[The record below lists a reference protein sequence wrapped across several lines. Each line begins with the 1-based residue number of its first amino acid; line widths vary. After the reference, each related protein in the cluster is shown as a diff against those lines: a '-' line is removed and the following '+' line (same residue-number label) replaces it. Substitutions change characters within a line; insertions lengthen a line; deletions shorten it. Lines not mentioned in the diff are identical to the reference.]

1 MSTAHEL
8 EGVADSEDDNLERK
22 SLGYDHVFSGVQIR
36 EKPVRILVEG
46 GAGTGKTALCMLLF
60 KGWENGEF
68 FHNIELLL
76 LLPLYWAKVT
86 KVRSIPELIT
96 ALFPNQNFDI
106 ISYLQ
111 RTKGEKVLIVADGF
125 SELAETECQR
135 GSFLHNL
142 LLGGLLSRAS
152 VLITSRPSASA
163 SLHKIHCSID
173 YFMEIYGFGG
183 STIRQYIRA
192 KFAGDQQKMIGLLEQ
207 LEGNSLIQEVC
218 RIPLNCTVV
227 CFLWQ
232 TNQELGL
239 FSTTT
244 GFLTEIILNFVYRNM
259 LKNDAYSSHPRL
271 LNIHSLPENLHN
283 PWRVVCEMAF
293 RTLQFSPGVNPQI
306 EFAAIGLSQ
315 PGLEIL
321 GVLEFINKVN
331 FSFVHPTFQEFFAAL
346 YLTMQPLDKQLEV
359 FKLHTKSKHL
369 TLFYRLFFGLYFQ
382 NCNSTSMEISQ
393 MMCALS
399 QSYAANN
406 DEHLLCHYALEAKN
420 SDVTKGIIHILS
432 NKTKIMKFGHPS
444 TVLDCHAVMYI
455 IANIQELT
463 LVEIDFPNCHLGDK
477 WIGDALVPVLSK
489 KSTIVL
495 IKILNLVNNSL
506 TDSGVVDLF
515 SEETSS
521 AFRYL
526 TKLFLRDNRIGE
538 QSIHAIK
545 ATLAKSSCSMKLLD
559 LSNNPLSTGGVKEL
573 QSAMESNSLKKLEIL
588 FLQGTLPTDNASSN
602 VTCLNAFAIAVSTH
616 CPLLRRLDLSAIDL
630 GEPGDKAICDLIS
643 HFTGTKTNF
652 DLRFNTEYMPEVD
665 KTFMSVMEDCIKN
678 KGTIDHTVVHG
689 IIVGPGRSG
698 KDSLINRLLGKAPQ
712 DKSYVSASTGVLE
725 SVVKVEV
732 KKLCCTTV
740 AAAAN
745 SLIWRRLDYNE
756 EALELMMSTAKHCSV
771 AHDRKSHTL
780 YQSKGDDSCK
790 ASQNDESH
798 DKPPDYSESK
808 LVCSNSLRRVKPK
821 PHVHYLDEYLH
832 KNEFHEMNMLR
843 SQPNQVLVVPVQD
856 KWPGVTDVL
865 KSAVESRRMDN
876 LREHLE
882 SSWSLYLTNT
892 GGQMEFQELL
902 PLLVCGP
909 SAFFVTFPLNKDLMD
924 HYTVLYHHNDANRTE
939 ETYPSPSTLMD
950 EILQTLATINA
961 LDLTGH
967 QQDNQPKPK
976 VFLIGTHKDK
986 LPDHLVE
993 KRIHEI
999 DQQLQ
1004 EKIRPTSLFRQ
1015 GSIEFAEGK
1024 KRLIFTVNNLAKDDT
1039 DFQKIRCALQQ
1050 AIDRTDQFTI
1060 KCPSTWLI
1068 FSLALRAKHKSSQ
1081 ILTYD
1086 ECFTFAQGCGISDRE
1101 ELSKALFFIH
1111 TRLGLVRYFNV
1122 KELNKRVIIDPQILF
1137 DKITDLIVKTFV
1149 FDNADISEVEKF
1161 QNQGIFS
1168 VKTMERICKKRHRSE
1183 SQLPFKWLLKLLSHL
1198 RIAAVFKDKDG
1209 TYKCFFPA
1217 VLCHAPAQQQISVKD
1232 SDSAQHDSLLVA
1244 FEGGFCPRG
1253 IPSALITYLITNEM
1267 DSEFS
1272 WDLLPCRVFKN
1283 QVYFSIEG
1291 CGDIILKIH
1300 STYLQLY
1307 LDPDTEINDENEL
1320 KLTLGE
1326 VYKCIEQGM
1335 KTITKG
1341 YKNCNHFFAFHCT
1354 MHGCKKY
1361 AHPAKI
1367 IWRDDRPVKL
1377 KCMVTSKQYSLPDR
1391 CVWDLRRVN
1400 YAEVQGTVYSVSILY
1415 YNIMFIDHN
1424 VSVPKQKLD
1433 LPLDFYNQGVP
1444 QHLGKIADSI
1454 PQWEGAIAEAL
1465 ELTQVDVE
1473 AIKAKHPN
1481 KLDLQT

>member
-1 MSTAHEL
+1 MAKRFARQEHLQTFQKTFNEIPRWPPWPGTHQLFRLELLQRERRSTAHES
-8 EGVADSEDDNLERK
+8 GADREDDNFERK
-22 SLGYDHVFSGVQIR
+22 SLAYDHIFSGPVQIG

-76 LLPLYWAKVT
+76 LLPLHQAKVI
-86 KVRSIPELIT
+86 KARSISQLIKT
-96 ALFPNQNFDI
+96 LFPRQNSDI

-111 RTKGEKVLIVADGF
+111 QTKGEKVLIVADGF
-125 SELAETECQR
+125 SELAETEFQR

-142 LLGGLLSRAS
+142 LLGGLLSQAS
-152 VLITSRPSASA
+152 ILITSRPSASA
-163 SLHKIHCSID
+163 LLHKTHCSID
-173 YFMEIYGFGG
+173 YFMEIYGFSD
-183 STIRQYIRA
+183 STIHQYIRE
-192 KFAGDQQKMIGLLEQ
+192 KFADNQQKAIGLLEQ

-218 RIPLNCTVV
+218 RIPLNCAVV

-232 TNQELGL
+232 NTQDLSL

-244 GFLTEIILNFVYRNM
+244 EFLTEIILKFMYRNM
-259 LKNDAYSSHPRL
+259 LKNGACSSDTKL
-271 LNIHSLPENLHN
+271 LNIHSLPENLLE
-283 PWRVVCEMAF
+283 VVCEIAF
-293 RTLQFSPGVNPQI
+293 KTLWFSPDVNSQI
-306 EFAAIGLSQ
+306 AHELAAIGLSQ

-321 GVLEFINKVN
+321 GVLEFIDKVT
-331 FSFVHPTFQEFFAAL
+331 FSLKFVHPTFQKFFAAL
-346 YLTMQPLDKQLEV
+346 YLTMQSLDEQLE
-359 FKLHTKSKHL
+359 FLKLHTKSKHL
-369 TLFYRLFFGLYFQ
+369 TLFYRLFFGLNFQ

-393 MMCALS
+393 MMSALS

-420 SDVTKGIIHILS
+420 SDVTKGIISVLR
-432 NKTKIMKFGHPS
+432 TKIMKFGHPS
-444 TVLDCHAVMYI
+444 TALDYRAVMYVV
-455 IANIQELT
+455 ANIQKRT
-463 LVEIDFPNCHLGDK
+463 FVEIDFHDRNLGDK
-477 WIGDALVPVLSK
+477 WICDELVPVLSK
-489 KSTIVL
+489 KAEIVL
-495 IKILNLVNNSL
+495 VKILNLINNNL
-506 TDSGVVDLF
+506 TDSGIVDLF

-521 AFRYL
+521 AFCCL
-526 TKLFLRDNRIGE
+526 TKLFLRDNKIGE
-538 QSIHAIK
+538 QSVRAIK
-545 ATLAKSSCSMKLLD
+545 ATLAKSSYSMKLLD
-559 LSNNPLSTGGVKEL
+559 LSNNLLSTGGIKEL
-573 QSAMESNSLKKLEIL
+573 QSAMESNSLKKLEVL
-588 FLQGTLPTDNASSN
+588 FLRGTLPPDNTSSN
-602 VTCLNAFAIAVSTH
+602 LVCLNAFAITVSTY
-616 CPLLRRLDLSAIDL
+616 CPQLRRLDLSAIDL
-630 GEPGDKAICDLIS
+630 GKPGDEAICKLVL

-652 DLRFNTEYMPEVD
+652 DLRLNGEYMPEVD
-665 KTFMSVMEDCIKN
+665 KTFMAVVEDHIMN
-678 KGTIDHTVVHG
+678 KDTTDYTVVHG

-698 KDSLINRLLGKAPQ
+698 KDSLMNRLLGKPPQ
-712 DKSYVSASTGVLE
+712 DKDNLSASTGVLE

-732 KKLCCTTV
+732 KKLCCTTG

-745 SLIWRRLDYNE
+745 DLIWRRLDYNE
-756 EALELMMSTAKHCSV
+756 EGLELMMSTAKHCSV
-771 AHDRKSHTL
+771 AHDRKLHSL
-780 YQSKGDDSCK
+780 SQSKGDASCEI
-790 ASQNDESH
+790 SQNDERS
-798 DKPPDYSESK
+798 DKPTECNEGKP
-808 LVCSNSLRRVKPK
+808 VCSNSLRKK
-821 PHVHYLDEYLH
+821 HEVHCLDEDSED
-832 KNEFHEMNMLR
+832 EFHGIS
-843 SQPNQVLVVPVQD
+843 SQASQVLVVRVQD
-856 KWPGVTDVL
+856 KWPSVTDVL
-865 KSAVESRRMDN
+865 KNAVESRRKDN

-909 SAFFVTFPLNKDLMD
+909 SVFFVTFPLNKDLMD

-986 LPDHLVE
+986 LPDHSVE
-993 KRIHEI
+993 KRIQEI

-1004 EKIRPTSLFRQ
+1004 EKIRQTSLFCQ

-1086 ECFTFAQGCGISDRE
+1086 ECFSFAEGCGISDRK
-1101 ELSKALFFIH
+1101 ELSDALFFIH

-1137 DKITDLIVKTFV
+1137 DKITDLIIKTFV
-1149 FDNADISEVEKF
+1149 FDNADVNEVEKF

-1168 VKTMERICKKRHRSE
+1168 VKTMERICKKRHRFE
-1183 SQLPFKWLLKLLSHL
+1183 SDPQLPFKWLLKLLSHL

-1209 TYKCFFPA
+1209 TFKCFFPA
-1217 VLCHAPAQQQISVKD
+1217 VLCHAPAQQQIPLKN

-1253 IPSALITYLITNEM
+1253 IPSALITYLMTNEIE
-1267 DSEFS
+1267 SQFS
-1272 WDLLPCRVFKN
+1272 WKLLPLQVFKN
-1283 QVYFSIEG
+1283 QVCFSIEG

-1300 STYLQLY
+1300 PTYLQWY
-1307 LDPDTEINDENEL
+1307 LDPIYNNE
-1320 KLTLGE
+1320 THE
-1326 VYKCIEQGM
+1326 QVYKFIEQGM
-1335 KTITKG
+1335 KTITKR
-1341 YKNCNHFFAFHCT
+1341 YNKNCDYYFAFHCT
-1354 MHGCKKY
+1354 HCTVDDC
-1361 AHPAKI
+1361 AHSAKI
-1367 IWRDDRPVKL
+1367 IWKDDRPHNL
-1377 KCMVTSKQYSLPDR
+1377 KCMVTGKQYGLPDH

-1400 YAEVQGTVYSVSILY
+1400 YTEVQGTAHV
-1415 YNIMFIDHN
+1415 
-1424 VSVPKQKLD
+1424 
-1433 LPLDFYNQGVP
+1433 
-1444 QHLGKIADSI
+1444 
-1454 PQWEGAIAEAL
+1454 
-1465 ELTQVDVE
+1465 
-1473 AIKAKHPN
+1473 
-1481 KLDLQT
+1481 